1 MLRLLQAGTALIKQG
16 KRMKREAFAAALL
29 AAALL
34 TGCAGGTPSC
44 GGDEVLEL
52 FDQAIEAE
60 VEKYAP
66 QTQRGT
72 TEEFME
78 ILDTYEISNIR
89 TQAYDEDVDSYQC
102 DARVTYTYHDLERS
116 VDFTY
121 RVDTDQADG
130 EVLVEYQT
138 KMLKP
143 ILGYAMGF

>member
-1 MLRLLQAGTALIKQG
+1 MKKATLAGLSLAS
-16 KRMKREAFAAALL
+16 ALL
-29 AAALL
+29 A
-34 TGCAGGTPSC
+34 GCVGGTPDC
-44 GGDEVLEL
+44 GDTDTLSIL
-52 FDQAIEAE
+52 DQAIEAE

-72 TEEFME
+72 PEEFMG

-102 DARVTYTYHDLERS
+102 DARVTYTYHDRERS

-138 KMLKP
+138 KMLNP
-143 ILGYAMGF
+143 ILSYAMGF

>member
-1 MLRLLQAGTALIKQG
+1 MKKAMLAGLSLASV
-16 KRMKREAFAAALL
+16 LL
-29 AAALL
+29 A
-34 TGCAGGTPSC
+34 GCAWDTPGC
-44 GGDEVLEL
+44 GDTDTLSIL
-52 FDQAIEAE
+52 DQAIEAE

-72 TEEFME
+72 PEEFMG

-102 DARVTYTYHDLERS
+102 DARVTYTYHDRERS

-138 KMLKP
+138 KMLNP

>member
-1 MLRLLQAGTALIKQG
+1 MKHAVGVGLLFVAVLVS
-16 KRMKREAFAAALL
+16 
-29 AAALL
+29 
-34 TGCAGGTPSC
+34 GCAGGTPDC
-44 GGDEVLEL
+44 GDTDTLSIL
-52 FDQAIEAE
+52 DQAIEAE
-60 VEKYAP
+60 VEKYAS

-72 TEEFME
+72 PEEFRG

-102 DARVTYTYHDLERS
+102 DARVTYTYHDRERS

-138 KMLKP
+138 KMLNP

>member
-1 MLRLLQAGTALIKQG
+1 MIKQG

-60 VEKYAP
+60 VEKYAS

-72 TEEFME
+72 PEEFRG

-102 DARVTYTYHDLERS
+102 DARVTYTYHDRERS

-138 KMLKP
+138 KMLNP

>member
-1 MLRLLQAGTALIKQG
+1 MKKAMLAGLSLASV
-16 KRMKREAFAAALL
+16 LL
-29 AAALL
+29 A
-34 TGCAGGTPSC
+34 GCAGGTPDC
-44 GGDEVLEL
+44 GDTDTLSIL
-52 FDQAIEAE
+52 DQAIEAE

-66 QTQRGT
+66 QTRRGT
-72 TEEFME
+72 PEEFRG

-89 TQAYDEDVDSYQC
+89 TQAYDEAVDSYQC
-102 DARVTYTYHDLERS
+102 DARVTYTYRDRERS

-138 KMLKP
+138 KMLSP

>member
-1 MLRLLQAGTALIKQG
+1 MQKMTSAS
-16 KRMKREAFAAALL
+16 ALL
-29 AAALL
+29 ASVLL
-34 TGCAGGTPSC
+34 AGCAGGTPDC
-44 GGDEVLEL
+44 GDTDTLSIL
-52 FDQAIEAE
+52 DQAIEAE
-60 VEKYAP
+60 VEKYAS

-72 TEEFME
+72 PEEFRG

-138 KMLKP
+138 KMLNP

>member
-1 MLRLLQAGTALIKQG
+1 MQKMTSAS
-16 KRMKREAFAAALL
+16 ALL
-29 AAALL
+29 ASVLL
-34 TGCAGGTPSC
+34 AGCAGGTPDC
-44 GGDEVLEL
+44 GDTDTLSIL
-52 FDQAIEAE
+52 DQAIKAE

-66 QTQRGT
+66 QTRRGT
-72 TEEFME
+72 PEEFMG

-102 DARVTYTYHDLERS
+102 DARVTYTYHDRERS

-138 KMLKP
+138 KMLNP